1 MFSRGVQKGLVYA
14 LQYSLGQ
21 ADGAAD
27 GVFGPTTRNLLRSG
41 GQVSSGS
48 TDVGTKHLVRLF
60 KAGLIFNSYVN
71 VDWDSTTFTG
81 TTASVTKGFQ
91 SFCHLPTTG
100 QGDYATWCSLL
111 SSTGDPQRPA
121 SGADCMTP
129 LNQDRI
135 NTLKSNSVEIVG
147 RYIAGGVNKRMTK
160 MEASLIVQNGLR
172 FFPIYQENNDAPQYF
187 TYASGVQQGTA
198 AIQNAQALTIPLGAI
213 IYFCCDWDPNTDEI
227 DSIVLP
233 FFRGVS
239 SAITSAGSPYRI
251 GVYGTRN
258 LCQRISSAGIGV
270 TSFVGGMS
278 SGWSGNLGFPLP
290 GNWAFDQIAGA
301 TLGSGAGRL
310 EIDRDVVS
318 GRDKGVAALEVPIDP
333 AKDYFDWLLL
343 LEDRANQWRATGATT
358 KPAPWL
364 AAEYIRSLRAG
375 YTAIEFNILCGF
387 IDEGFVA
394 FATVPETPGVVDP
407 LLSRTID
414 LPHFGAV
421 LCACFNQPFPQYRV
435 DPGLHD
441 FGGWAG
447 DLISL
452 AGLVF
457 TQLTDKSE
465 AAGYNKAM
473 ELLGRDDGI
482 SPFSVQDMIADV
494 DAEVAYWTIQ
504 ANPTRSISDCL
515 RSAYRDEAAS
525 ASKYHAFID
534 LRFGSKNALERSAQ
548 LTLEKGG
555 DFLFTGAR
563 ATWWEL
569 KYRGT
574 VAPFGVARDSAPAL
588 FQGVARAFSDKMLQ
602 VAGY

>member
-71 VDWDSTTFTG
+71 VDWESTTFTG

-343 LEDRANQWRATGATT
+343 LEDRASQWRATGATT

-364 AAEYIRSLRAG
+364 AAEYIRSLRTA
-375 YTAIEFNILCGF
+375 YTSPTFNALCGF
-387 IDEGFVA
+387 IDEGFIG
-394 FATVPETPGVVDP
+394 FANVPNVPSVVDP
-407 LLSRTID
+407 ILARTGDI
-414 LPHFGAV
+414 PHFGAV
-421 LCACFNQPFPQYRV
+421 LCACFNQPLPQFRIE
-435 DPGLHD
+435 PGPHD

-452 AGLVF
+452 SAEVF
-457 TQLTDKSE
+457 FQLTDRSE
-465 AAGYNKAM
+465 GAGYEKAM
-473 ELLGRDDGI
+473 TMLGQDHG
-482 SPFSVQDMIADV
+482 SFSGQDLIADV

-504 ANPTRSISDCL
+504 TNPTRPLAECL
-515 RSAYRDEAAS
+515 RALYQNAVAGAGKYR
-525 ASKYHAFID
+525 AFID
-534 LRFGSKNALERSAQ
+534 LRFGSRATLQRSAEAVFGAGGDAQ
-548 LTLEKGG
+548 FEVWRDGWWGLNAGGIWEKGF
-555 DFLFTGAR
+555 DLA
-563 ATWWEL
+563 
-569 KYRGT
+569 
-574 VAPFGVARDSAPAL
+574 VASAPGMFL
-588 FQGVARAFSDKMLQ
+588 GVARAFSDKMLQ
-602 VAGY
+602 LARY